1 VQLNLAAASRTFCT
15 AGNNNPIRIAMIAI
29 TTKSSIRVKAFLFIG
44 RILLKSTFKLMIK
57 LNLSIKKM
65 LIYSTPNLNKAV
77 LLTG

>member
-1 VQLNLAAASRTFCT
+1 
-15 AGNNNPIRIAMIAI
+15 
-29 TTKSSIRVKAFLFIG
+29 VKAFLFIG

-65 LIYSTPNLNKAV
+65 LVYSTPNLNKAV